1 MEDDLRVILLHGA
14 LGIVT
19 EYFLPIKDMSGG
31 DQDQVAMLSR

>member
-1 MEDDLRVILLHGA
+1 MEDDLRVILLHGT

-19 EYFLPIKDMSGG
+19 EYFLLIKDMSGG